1 MKIIDATDLKVGRL
15 ASYTAKEA
23 LKGETIRIVNAD
35 KAVVTG
41 TKSNILERYKFK
53 RTVGS
58 RYQGPF
64 YPKRADRILKRAIRG
79 MLPYKK
85 QRGRDALDRVRA
97 YLGVPEELAKQKAVS
112 VEIAHIGEIEN
123 RLYMTLNDLSQEL
136 GSKIMEESKAVKST
150 PKAESKPEKK
160 EKEPEKKEEKP
171 KEEKKEEKS
180 ESKEEPKPKEE
191 KKE

>member
-15 ASYTAKEA
+15 ASLMAQEA

-41 TKSNILERYKFK
+41 TRSDILTRYRFK
-53 RTVGS
+53 RDVGS

-64 YPKRADRILKRAIRG
+64 YPRTADRIVKRSIRG

-85 QRGRDALDRVRA
+85 QRGRDAFQRIRT
-97 YLGVPEELAKQKAVS
+97 YIGVPEELAKQKTETLESANVG
-112 VEIAHIGEIEN
+112 AIEK
-123 RLYMTLNDLSQEL
+123 RLYMTVGALAKEL
-136 GSKIMEESKAVKST
+136 GAKTYESAPKTKTVEAKPEVKKEA
-150 PKAESKPEKK
+150 PKAEAKP
-160 EKEPEKKEEKP
+160 
-171 KEEKKEEKS
+171 EEKKEE
-180 ESKEEPKPKEE
+180 E